1 MTRLSIAIAL
11 SIFGLSVATTD
22 ARACG
27 ESMFHTGQGMR
38 YHAFITRQ
46 PANILVYH
54 AGEPDAQQKQLYGG
68 LERAG
73 HKVTVVT
80 DESALVQALA
90 DKHFDLI
97 IASAHDMRE
106 ISVNINAAAPAP
118 TLLAVVGDRT
128 REQPLHDRFAHT
140 LRENDGLNQYL
151 KSIEQTMQARGA

>member
-1 MTRLSIAIAL
+1 MNKLPFAIAL
-11 SIFGLSVATTD
+11 SIFGLSVATTN
-22 ARACG
+22 AQACG

-54 AGEPDAQQKQLYGG
+54 PGKPDAQQKQLYSG

-73 HKVTVVT
+73 HKVTLVT
-80 DESALVQALA
+80 DESALAQALA
-90 DKHFDLI
+90 DKRFDVI

-106 ISVNINAAAPAP
+106 ISVDINTVAPAP
-118 TLLAVVGDRT
+118 ALLAVVGDST